1 MHRCGTAREFLC
13 PSVNLGGPKDI
24 QLISI
29 RTFSFSVPRQTHT
42 IIDPLQARIN
52 GTNNKMFGTTRPSS
66 RAEARQLV
74 QSIAQ
79 QHGHIRQE
87 VLDRMSDADRREV
100 EHAMQMK
107 DGLIAS
113 SVVT

>member
-1 MHRCGTAREFLC
+1 MR
-13 PSVNLGGPKDI
+13 
-24 QLISI
+24 
-29 RTFSFSVPRQTHT
+29 
-42 IIDPLQARIN
+42 
-52 GTNNKMFGTTRPSS
+52 
-66 RAEARQLV
+66 
-74 QSIAQ
+74 SIAR

-100 EHAMQMK
+100 EHAMLMK

>member
-1 MHRCGTAREFLC
+1 M
-13 PSVNLGGPKDI
+13 S
-24 QLISI
+24 
-29 RTFSFSVPRQTHT
+29 
-42 IIDPLQARIN
+42 
-52 GTNNKMFGTTRPSS
+52 GTTRPSS

-74 QSIAQ
+74 QSIAR

-100 EHAMQMK
+100 EEAMQMK